1 MIRLAN
7 KNDYIEIAKMR
18 WLHSAED
25 DNVYGEKST
34 LNVNQKEYIN
44 DVVDFL
50 NRHEDFKV
58 FVDDENG
65 VITSCMFVYLIP
77 KVPSPNGNSK
87 YIAYLTKVFT
97 KEEYRNKGIGTELLK
112 YIKNYLKDIKCELI
126 FAWPSDNSINWY
138 KKNDFKEDNDIMECI
153 LMDE

>member
-1 MIRLAN
+1 M
-7 KNDYIEIAKMR
+7 
-18 WLHSAED
+18 
-25 DNVYGEKST
+25 
-34 LNVNQKEYIN
+34 
-44 DVVDFL
+44 
-50 NRHEDFKV
+50 
-58 FVDDENG
+58 
-65 VITSCMFVYLIP
+65 
-77 KVPSPNGNSK
+77 
-87 YIAYLTKVFT
+87 FT